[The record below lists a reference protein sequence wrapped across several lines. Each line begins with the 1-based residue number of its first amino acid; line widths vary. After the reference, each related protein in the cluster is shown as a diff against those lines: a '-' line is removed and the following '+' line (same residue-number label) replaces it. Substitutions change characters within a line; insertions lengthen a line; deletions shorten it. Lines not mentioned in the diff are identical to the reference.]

1 LWEFQNNDTEIFKRI
16 KKKMIGKILYKK
28 AKLAGECIPKTLSIF
43 NIDPPLSFL
52 SLSLS
57 LSTIDRPGNWKPLS
71 RLENS

>member
-1 LWEFQNNDTEIFKRI
+1 
-16 KKKMIGKILYKK
+16 MMGKILYKK

-57 LSTIDRPGNWKPLS
+57 LSLSIIDRPGNWKPLS